1 MRNMRDVL
9 TKRDLK
15 MFDLTC
21 EMELPLV
28 ADRLDMS
35 LDAVHQRYLWVRK
48 KRKQAQKIVN
58 ICNNADKKCSRLKK
72 FLTSSDLKRR

>member
-1 MRNMRDVL
+1 MAKL
-9 TKRDLK
+9 SKRDLK

-28 ADRLDMS
+28 AERLAIT
-35 LDAVHQRYLWVRK
+35 LDTVHQRYHWIRK
-48 KRKQAQKIVN
+48 KRKEAQKIVN

-72 FLTSSDLKRR
+72 FLTSSDLQKK